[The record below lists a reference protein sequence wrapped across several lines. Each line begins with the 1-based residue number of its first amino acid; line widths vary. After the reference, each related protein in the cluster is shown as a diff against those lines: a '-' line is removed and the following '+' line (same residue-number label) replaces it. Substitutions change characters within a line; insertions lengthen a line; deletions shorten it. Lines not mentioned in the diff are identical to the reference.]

1 MRYVGAALLLS
12 VSLPAHVQAQAQAQ
26 VPELYLDE
34 LNEVTMEL
42 RDSIALVAPMSSD
55 ERRSAV
61 DIQMSLYRSSESLR
75 RIERYTRSQN
85 NDLVR
90 LGNAPNRAL
99 LRSAALAVQLDAA
112 QQMLARHYEP
122 LVARDPRHL
131 VALRGWLVVYVFTG
145 IQLAWVL
152 RPFRGTAGF
161 PVEFLRPEAFEQ
173 NAYLVV
179 LDHFARLLR

>member
-12 VSLPAHVQAQAQAQ
+12 VSLPAHVQAQAQ

-34 LNEVTMEL
+34 LNEVTVEL

-112 QQMLARHYEP
+112 QQMLALYLELGDRIF
-122 LVARDPRHL
+122 LDNARASLKMAMDL
-131 VALRGWLVVYVFTG
+131 KALR
-145 IQLAWVL
+145 
-152 RPFRGTAGF
+152 
-161 PVEFLRPEAFEQ
+161 
-173 NAYLVV
+173 
-179 LDHFARLLR
+179 

>member
-1 MRYVGAALLLS
+1 MRAGKSIMRYVGAALLLS
-12 VSLPAHVQAQAQAQ
+12 VSLPAHVQAQAQ

-34 LNEVTMEL
+34 LNEVTVEL

-112 QQMLARHYEP
+112 QQMLALYLELGDRIF
-122 LVARDPRHL
+122 LDNARASLKMAMDL
-131 VALRGWLVVYVFTG
+131 KALR
-145 IQLAWVL
+145 
-152 RPFRGTAGF
+152 
-161 PVEFLRPEAFEQ
+161 
-173 NAYLVV
+173 
-179 LDHFARLLR
+179 